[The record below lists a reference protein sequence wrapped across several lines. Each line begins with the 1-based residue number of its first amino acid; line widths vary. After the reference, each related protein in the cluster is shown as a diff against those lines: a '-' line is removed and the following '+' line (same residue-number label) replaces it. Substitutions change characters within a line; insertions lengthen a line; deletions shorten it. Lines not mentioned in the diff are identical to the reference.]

1 MRLCV
6 SQRELRNFR
15 RRAMRRYPNEYLEA
29 LWGIKNGSG
38 WSVVEFRPI
47 EHDAGTET
55 IDYDGAEGAFGE
67 RDGSLVRL
75 GLIHTHP
82 DTPECAPSEHDWKD
96 SSEVK
101 ELITGIFTIEKIG
114 PRLRSRIRFF
124 QARAL
129 CDMVIR

>member
-29 LWGIKNGSG
+29 LWGIKNGTEWAG
-38 WSVVEFRPI
+38 VEFRPVD
-47 EHDAGTET
+47 HDADPDGVA
-55 IDYDGAEGAFGE
+55 YDAAEGKFGE

-82 DTPECAPSEHDWKD
+82 DDSECAPSEYDWTD
-96 SSEVK
+96 SAAVK

-129 CDMVIR
+129 CDMVVK